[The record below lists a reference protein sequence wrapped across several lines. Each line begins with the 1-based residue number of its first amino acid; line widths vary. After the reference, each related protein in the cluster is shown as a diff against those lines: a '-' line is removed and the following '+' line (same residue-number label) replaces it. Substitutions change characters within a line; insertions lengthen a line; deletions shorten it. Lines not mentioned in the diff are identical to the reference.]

1 MGDMSTGVILKS
13 LRRPG
18 KNLESGPGKVFPSGP
33 GLGIGDTSFMS
44 VLARPAVRFS
54 ALLSLWVLVAAI
66 LWILLVQVLLLA
78 LNPFCHLQ
86 RPSVARVMVKGVDR
100 DPGSAITD
108 YVTVK
113 QGEDEEVLRMLKAEA
128 AELHEY
134 DEAWILNAWYS
145 DGLRPTQYLLNPRRL
160 LLEYPLVLLLPAIWA
175 LWRLRKA
182 REQAETAPPPLP
194 PARPAL
200 RPAEGSRRSR
210 GRQRRRK
217 QAAGGH
223 RGTPINSRWGLNQP
237 VEGVEGQSC

>member
-182 REQAETAPPPLP
+182 REQAETAPPPP
-194 PARPAL
+194 IRRTFTDDFHL
-200 RPAEGSRRSR
+200 RA
-210 GRQRRRK
+210 QRFAQPK
-217 QAAGGH
+217 GAAGPGAGKEEENKPPVDTEEH
-223 RGTPINSRWGLNQP
+223 RSTADGG
-237 VEGVEGQSC
+237 